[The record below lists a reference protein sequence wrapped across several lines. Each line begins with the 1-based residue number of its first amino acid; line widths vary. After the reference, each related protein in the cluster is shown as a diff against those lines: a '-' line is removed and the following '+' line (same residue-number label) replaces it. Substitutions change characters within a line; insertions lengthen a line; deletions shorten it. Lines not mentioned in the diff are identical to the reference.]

1 MSIKRQLAAILF
13 ADIVGYTSLMQKD
26 EQTASTLIRH
36 FQKQLEEKVKTHQ
49 GRIVNFYGDGALC
62 TFQIPID
69 AVRCAMALQTAFN
82 DDPKTPVRVGIHSG
96 TVTLE
101 GEKIFGDSV
110 NIASRI
116 ESLGMEGAILISKKV
131 RDEVKN
137 NPDLKLQSLG
147 SFEFKNVEEPMDVF
161 ALANEGF
168 VVPRKDQMKGKLKS
182 SDHNRSKWLMPLFG
196 VFVLG
201 LISMGYYFFSKSD
214 AQLLSESGIKNI
226 NSIAVFPFDIKG
238 SPDIE
243 YLGEGL
249 VDLISTQL
257 DEIPTIRSVDPNV
270 LISRLSREP
279 SQLRGPEEFATLS
292 SSLGAGKF
300 ILGSVIALGEILQ
313 FSASKYSND
322 GTKIITHSIK
332 ADQLSGLAETVDEL
346 IKNLVAE
353 ELKETGFEM
362 GSLGA
367 MTSDNM
373 ESLKY
378 YLQGEQAY
386 RKSQNW
392 KSERLFKQAV
402 ELDSTF
408 ALAWLRLG
416 EVGGN
421 IRWVNSGMGY
431 QNWSKYIHT
440 MPQKWQ
446 DYHNAFKGYGPSQD
460 KVKRLAQKYD
470 QSAEIIGKYGQFLY
484 GGGNT
489 YFGGSCT
496 EGKPYLLKAL
506 ELDPNNTAPIETLM
520 KIAVIE
526 SDSAAIQHYL
536 SIVDTTYGKY
546 HYLKLAELMFM
557 DTLTDQQ
564 IQEFM
569 DVYSPKI
576 GWLYVALQLPENEV
590 VNLRLLER
598 LLKARHR
605 PDRTSEITYREIKF
619 ASTGQEKKLY
629 KLFQEPMKIGG
640 IDFGRFGLCLPATF
654 MGNDG
659 FAPFS
664 EHYDSLYIKTKD
676 GKTPW
681 ELYAAIK
688 YALALNMPE
697 EAKVLK
703 NKLRLLGN
711 DQELSKAVRYF
722 DFSIQ
727 AFEARVAGNDDLAL
741 THIDSAF
748 QYMFSL
754 FWAEGMATRLDK
766 TIMAANIYAGKGD
779 YEKAI
784 SLYNPSQLGPG
795 LPTFRGYATY
805 QLSNWYEQIGDREN
819 ALLKSNLF
827 LESYKNCDE
836 KYRPWVE
843 EVKARKERLNALMN

>member
-1 MSIKRQLAAILF
+1 VF
-13 ADIVGYTSLMQKD
+13 
-26 EQTASTLIRH
+26 
-36 FQKQLEEKVKTHQ
+36 
-49 GRIVNFYGDGALC
+49 GDG
-62 TFQIPID
+62 
-69 AVRCAMALQTAFN
+69 
-82 DDPKTPVRVGIHSG
+82 
-96 TVTLE
+96 
-101 GEKIFGDSV
+101 V

-116 ESLGMEGAILISKKV
+116 ESMGIPGCILVSKAIRNQLSNKS
-131 RDEVKN
+131 EFQ
-137 NPDLKLQSLG
+137 LTSLG
-147 SFEFKNVEEPMDVF
+147 SFEFKNVNETLEVF
-161 ALANEGF
+161 AVANKGL
-168 VVPRKDQMKGKLKS
+168 VVPSRADLKGKGKQAKQKRPIWQTLTAVILLAVGFIFAGS
-182 SDHNRSKWLMPLFG
+182 
-196 VFVLG
+196 
-201 LISMGYYFFSKSD
+201 YFFSG
-214 AQLLSESGIKNI
+214 ESYNAPVGNEFGIK
-226 NSIAVFPFDIKG
+226 STMAVFPFDIKG

-257 DEIPTIRSVDPNV
+257 DEIPTLRSVDPNV
-270 LISRLSREP
+270 LISRVSSETP
-279 SQLRGPEEFATLS
+279 QLRNPEAYAKLS
-292 SSLGAGKF
+292 SNLGASKF
-300 ILGSVIALGEILQ
+300 ILGSVIALGKTLQ
-313 FSASKYSND
+313 FSATKYSSD
-322 GTKIITHSIK
+322 GKKIITHTIK
-332 ADQLSGLAETVDEL
+332 DNQQSDLAATVDEL

-386 RKSQNW
+386 RRSRNHE
-392 KSERLFKQAV
+392 SERLFKQAV

-416 EVGGN
+416 ETGGN
-421 IRWVNSGMGY
+421 IRWINSDIGY

-446 DYHNAFKGYGPSQD
+446 DYHYAFRGYGPVKD
-460 KVKRLAQKYD
+460 KVKRLAEKYD

-489 YFGGSCT
+489 YFGGSCI

-506 ELDPNNTAPIETLM
+506 ELDPNNTAPIETLI

-590 VNLRLLER
+590 VNLSLLER

-605 PDRTSEITYREIKF
+605 PDRTSEITLREIKYG
-619 ASTGQEKKLY
+619 STGQEKEFY
-629 KLFQEPMKIGG
+629 KFSQEPLKLGS
-640 IDFGRFGLCLPATF
+640 IDFGRFVRCLPATF

-664 EHYDSLYIKTKD
+664 EHYDSLYIQTKD
-676 GKTPW
+676 GETPW

-703 NKLRLLGN
+703 HKLRLLGN
-711 DQELSKAVRYF
+711 DQAISKAVRYF
-722 DFSIQ
+722 DFSVQ
-727 AFEARVAGNDDLAL
+727 AFEARQAGNDDLAL

-784 SLYNPSQLGPG
+784 SMYNPSQLGPG

-805 QLSNWYEQIGDREN
+805 QLSNWYEQIGDSEN
-819 ALLKSNLF
+819 ALIKSNLF

-836 KYRPWVE
+836 KYKPWVE
-843 EVKARKERLNALMN
+843 EVKARKERLIAKMN